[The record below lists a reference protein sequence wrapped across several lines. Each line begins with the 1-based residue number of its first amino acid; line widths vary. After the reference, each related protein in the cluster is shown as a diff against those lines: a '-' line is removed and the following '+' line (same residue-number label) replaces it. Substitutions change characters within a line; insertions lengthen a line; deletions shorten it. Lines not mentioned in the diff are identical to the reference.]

1 MTIKVEKDTCIACNA
16 CVAECPE
23 GMEMQDDGK
32 AGVLNQE
39 AADGHEGL
47 EDVCPVGAIIRE

>member
-39 AADGHEGL
+39 AADAHEGL
-47 EDVCPVGAIIRE
+47 EDICPVGAITRD